1 MRILGI
7 ETSCDETAAAV
18 VEDGTRVRSSVVAS
32 QEHLHARYGGVVPEI
47 ACRTH
52 VEAIVPTLDQALQRA
67 GVGMRDLDAVAVTT
81 CPGLI
86 GALLIGVAAAKTLS
100 WLLDVPLVAVNHIE
114 AHLYAP
120 TLEAPLDYPL
130 VGLIASGG
138 HTALLHAT
146 SPIDAEVVGTT
157 TDDAAG
163 EAFDKAAAIL
173 GLSYPG
179 GPAIDRA
186 ARGGDPRAVQFPR
199 TLLEPGSLDFSF
211 SGIKTAMLYAVCGQN
226 ARGRGPAPPT
236 PERAP
241 DHRHGGAA
249 SHAQPAPPTPERV
262 RDLAASFQ
270 EAVVDVLV
278 EKSLRAALSRG
289 VRTLVAGG
297 GVACNSR
304 LRARLAEEGDR
315 VGLTVRFAPPALC
328 TDNAAMVAGLGA
340 HLLAAGR
347 VAGPDVTPVAHMP
360 FSRSLRIGKTQR

>member
-18 VEDGTRVRSSVVAS
+18 VEDGARVLSSVVAS
-32 QEHLHARYGGVVPEI
+32 QEHLHAKYGGVVPEI
-47 ACRTH
+47 ACRAH
-52 VEAIVPTLDQALQRA
+52 VEAVVPTIDQAVQQA
-67 GVGMRDLDAVAVTT
+67 GLTLGALDAIAVTT

-100 WLLDVPLVAVNHIE
+100 WLLGVPLAAVNHIE

-120 TLEAPLDYPL
+120 ALDAPLDYPL

-138 HTALLHAT
+138 HTALLYAT
-146 SPIDAEVVGTT
+146 SPVDTEVVGTT

-163 EAFDKAAAIL
+163 EAFDKAASVL

-186 ARGGDPRAVQFPR
+186 ARGGNPKAVAFPR
-199 TLLEPGSLDFSF
+199 TMLEPGSFDFSF
-211 SGIKTAMLYAVCGQN
+211 SGIKTAVLYECYGHN
-226 ARGRGPAPPT
+226 ARGRGNAPP
-236 PERAP
+236 
-241 DHRHGGAA
+241 
-249 SHAQPAPPTPERV
+249 PAEAVP
-262 RDLAASFQ
+262 DLAASFQ

-278 EKSLRAALSRG
+278 EKSIRAALSRG
-289 VRTLVAGG
+289 VGTLVAGG

-304 LRARLAEEGDR
+304 LRARLGEEAAK
-315 VGLTVRFAPPALC
+315 VGLRVRFAPPALC
-328 TDNAAMVAGLGA
+328 TDNAAMVAGLGH

-347 VAGPDVTPVAHMP
+347 EAPLDVAPTPYLP
-360 FSRSLRIGKTQR
+360 FSRSLRKGKV